1 MNKLY
6 IIYQWI
12 NYNILDKLNII
23 YKCIIH
29 NTLDN

>member
-12 NYNILDKLNII
+12 NNNILDKSNITC
-23 YKCIIH
+23 KSIIH